1 MNANNASNMARD
13 AVPAMKKASDDVMS
27 SAGKAI
33 DSTREHANQA
43 LDMAENKV
51 RELRG
56 NVDPV
61 VEMLASKAQKMARQ
75 SLDMASEAK
84 ERAENSLTHAAD
96 NPSLYLTAAYA
107 LGSDRCCGWC
117 GSRIVGFYFSPTQQ
131 QPLLKLLSPRPPP
144 TDAPLIFIYAPSTF
158 FDDRSKT

>member
-1 MNANNASNMARD
+1 MARD

-84 ERAENSLTHAAD
+84 ERAEKSLKHAAD
-96 NPSLYLTAAYA
+96 ATTRYVSEQPMRSVLIAAAVGAAVA
-107 LGSDRCCGWC
+107 LLVST
-117 GSRIVGFYFSPTQQ
+117 SRQRNNNRY
-131 QPLLKLLSPRPPP
+131 
-144 TDAPLIFIYAPSTF
+144 
-158 FDDRSKT
+158 